1 MVSSDYYIA
10 DNSDMEAK
18 KLEAAKNH
26 YKTGDYAAAIKLYMS
41 LINTNISYKLYHRIG
56 KCYYKMGDIN
66 QAEEYFKKSIGL
78 EKFSNPSYYY
88 LGNILYK
95 KEDIKGA
102 IYNWAC
108 ALVNKPNDENLCLNL
123 ATSYFSCGM
132 KFQSVFYYEKY
143 LKNASS
149 KGESYSAIKESLDK
163 CSKVGNEFMQKAKMA
178 VSRMD
183 YKSAIEFL
191 NFAVKNQPT
200 SFDINH
206 FLGSAYLKEN
216 DNMHALIYLK
226 QAYCLDN
233 KSLDVL
239 QKLTSAYINLGDYI
253 GAYAS
258 MRRLLPLV
266 IHNQGEYLKTMKLI
280 KELGSSFDDKSYIGA
295 KEWGD
300 KYFSENNFHF
310 ALIEYENCL
319 MLNPKMQNE
328 LEERMSLL
336 HLLVNGSSNT
346 LNFAGG
352 KISQK
357 EFGTVNV

>member
-10 DNSDMEAK
+10 DNSDMESK

-56 KCYYKMGDIN
+56 KCYYKMGDMD
-66 QAEEYFKKSIGL
+66 QAVEFFKKSVGL
-78 EKFSNPSYYY
+78 EKSNNPSYLY
-88 LGNILYK
+88 LGNIFYK
-95 KEDIKGA
+95 KEDIKNA
-102 IYNWAC
+102 ILNWAC
-108 ALVNKPNDENLCLNL
+108 ALVNKPNDENICLNL

-143 LKNASS
+143 LNCASS
-149 KGESYSAIKESLDK
+149 KGNSYSAIKESLDK
-163 CSKVGNEFMQKAKMA
+163 CSKIGNEFLQKAKMS
-178 VSRMD
+178 VSRGD
-183 YKSAIEFL
+183 NKSAIDFL
-191 NFAVKNQPT
+191 NFAVKNQPA

-206 FLGSAYLKEN
+206 FLGSVYLKEN

-226 QAYCLDN
+226 QAYCIDN
-233 KSLDVL
+233 KSKDVL
-239 QKLTSAYINLGDYI
+239 QKLTTTYINLGDYT
-253 GAYAS
+253 GAYCA

-266 IHNQGEYLKTMKLI
+266 IHNQSEYLKTMQLI
-280 KELGSSFDDKSYIGA
+280 KDLGGSFDDKSYLGH

-300 KYFSENNFHF
+300 KYFEENNFHF

-319 MLNPKMQNE
+319 MLNQNMQNE
-328 LEERMSLL
+328 LEDRMNLLRMLIYGSL
-336 HLLVNGSSNT
+336 NT

-352 KISQK
+352 KITQK
-357 EFGTVNV
+357 DSSILNV